1 MEPILHLSIPVRDLR
16 AARVFYVE
24 VLGCPPGR
32 SRDGWIDVWFYGM
45 QLTLQERPDEV
56 PAATA
61 QGVRH
66 FGVTLGADDLA
77 AVLARL
83 DAHPVDWIA
92 KATTEHADTP
102 QEQTKAKLRDP
113 SGNVIEMKSYADPG
127 AAFERAS
134 AQPSSEPAA
143 S

>member
-1 MEPILHLSIPVRDLR
+1 VEPILHLSIPVNDLR
-16 AARVFYVE
+16 AARTFYVD
-24 VLGCPPGR
+24 VLGCPPDR

-56 PAATA
+56 DVAGA

-83 DAHPVDWIA
+83 DAQPVDWITE
-92 KATTEHADTP
+92 ATTESAGTP
-102 QEQTKAKLRDP
+102 REQTKAKLRDP
-113 SGNVIEMKSYADPG
+113 SGNVIEVKSYADPG

-134 AQPSSEPAA
+134 AQASEPAA

>member
-1 MEPILHLSIPVRDLR
+1 MEPILHLSIPVHDLR
-16 AARVFYVE
+16 AARMFYVD

-56 PAATA
+56 DEPGA

-66 FGVTLGADDLA
+66 FGVTLGAGDLA

-83 DAHPVDWIA
+83 DTRPVDWITE
-92 KATTEHADTP
+92 ATTEYAGTP
-102 QEQTKAKLRDP
+102 QEQTKAKLHDP
-113 SGNVIEMKSYADPG
+113 SGNVIELKSYADPG

-134 AQPSSEPAA
+134 AQASSEPAA